1 LPYSES
7 GFVRKTSPKALRDY
21 LAAKAPEVEAE
32 IDWGQPQAEVRNAL
46 IACLHKLPWRDRVPI
61 TRDWERIAE
70 LTDELGHDA
79 ILRAFSD
86 DREEIVQDFCALKG
100 AHDRALWLFLNK
112 PRDFKRAEE
121 IAFARYYRTNKRYWD
136 GFVGPRNATLESR
149 QQHRFRDAIRR
160 YYTAADGSGDKIEV
174 ELFQHAQD
182 DVWQVTMYLAD
193 LVQIGLEFVDGQLT
207 SRERQLA
214 KEAAIL
220 YCPTDGSIDVI
231 APGGAA
237 ARRAVA
243 ALFVEHLLNSDDRV
257 ENITLREYDLSS
269 LRGPRRFEVDP
280 EDRIHHVEI
289 RMLRLEPKDGRG
301 GRMTFEMSPTQL
313 QSIYERTGEML
324 GGAIAVLSGFDVT
337 RARISVV
344 FMSRRG
350 LGRGRKC
357 TFELAYPNGCTLKDH
372 NSLER
377 LILEKYLTKW
387 RLIVP
392 VEGARAEVA

>member
-1 LPYSES
+1 
-7 GFVRKTSPKALRDY
+7 V
-21 LAAKAPEVEAE
+21 
-32 IDWGQPQAEVRNAL
+32 
-46 IACLHKLPWRDRVPI
+46 
-61 TRDWERIAE
+61 AE

-86 DREEIVQDFCALKG
+86 DREEIINKFEGLKG

-136 GFVGPRNATLESR
+136 GFVGLRNAALDLSQQR
-149 QQHRFRDAIRR
+149 QFRDAVRR
-160 YYTAADGSGDKIEV
+160 YYVAADGSGDQIELD
-174 ELFQHAQD
+174 LFQHAQD
-182 DVWQVTMYLAD
+182 EVWQVTMYLAD
-193 LVQIGLEFVDGQLT
+193 LVQIGLEFVDGELT

-214 KEAAIL
+214 KAAAIL
-220 YCPTDGSIDVI
+220 YCPSDGSIDVV
-231 APGGAA
+231 APGGGA

-243 ALFVEHLLNSDDRV
+243 ALFVEHLLQSQDPV
-257 ENITLREYDLSS
+257 ENVMLREYDLSS
-269 LRGPRRFEVDP
+269 LRGPRRFDVDP

-289 RMLRLEPKDGRG
+289 RMLRLEPNDGKG
-301 GRMTFEMSPTQL
+301 GRLTFERTPHQE

-324 GGAIAVLSGFDVT
+324 GGAVAVLSGFEIT

-344 FMSRRG
+344 FMSKRG
-350 LGRGRKC
+350 PGPGRPC

-372 NSLER
+372 NRSER

-387 RLIVP
+387 RLIIP
-392 VEGARAEVA
+392 VEGARAVA

>member
-1 LPYSES
+1 MPYSEP

-21 LAAKAPEVEAE
+21 LATKAPEVEAQINWDE
-32 IDWGQPQAEVRNAL
+32 PPTEVRKAL
-46 IACLHKLPWRDRVPI
+46 IGCLHKLPRHDRVPI
-61 TRDWERIAE
+61 ARDWERVAE

-86 DREEIVQDFCALKG
+86 DREEVIRDFRALKS

-136 GFVGPRNATLESR
+136 GFVGPRNATLDRSQER
-149 QQHRFRDAIRR
+149 QFRDAVRR
-160 YYTAADGSGDKIEV
+160 YYVAADGSGDKIEV
-174 ELFQHAQD
+174 DLFQHAQD

-193 LVQIGLEFVDGQLT
+193 LVQIGLEFVDGELT

-214 KEAAIL
+214 KEAAIS

-237 ARRAVA
+237 ARQAVA
-243 ALFVEHLLNSDDRV
+243 ALFVEHLLHSEDRV

-289 RMLRLEPKDGRG
+289 RMLRLEPKDGKG
-301 GRMTFEMSPTQL
+301 GRMTFEKTPKQE

-324 GGAIAVLSGFDVT
+324 GGAVAVLSGFEIT

-344 FMSRRG
+344 FMSKRG
-350 LGRGRKC
+350 LAAGRSC

-372 NSLER
+372 NRFER

-392 VEGARAEVA
+392 VGDARAEVA

>member
-1 LPYSES
+1 VSYSES
-7 GFVRKTSPKALRDY
+7 GFVRRTSPKALQDY
-21 LAAKAPEVEAE
+21 LGAKAPKVEAQ
-32 IDWGQPQAEVRNAL
+32 IDWGQPAAKVRKAL
-46 IACLHKLPWRDRVPI
+46 IDCLHQLPRHDRAPI
-61 TRDWERIAE
+61 VRDWERVAE
-70 LTDELGHDA
+70 LTDDLGHDA

-86 DREEIVQDFCALKG
+86 DREEIIQKFEGLKG

-121 IAFARYYRTNKRYWD
+121 IAFARYYRMNKRYWD
-136 GFVGPRNATLESR
+136 GFVGPRNATLARGQER
-149 QQHRFRDAIRR
+149 QFRDAIRR
-160 YYTAADGSGDKIEV
+160 YYVAADGSGDKIEV
-174 ELFQHAQD
+174 DLFQHAQD

-193 LVQIGLEFVDGQLT
+193 LVQIGLEFVDGKLT

-214 KEAAIL
+214 KEAAIS
-220 YCPTDGSIDVI
+220 YCPSDGSIDVI
-231 APGGAA
+231 APGGGA

-243 ALFVEHLLNSDDRV
+243 ALFVEHLLQSEDPV
-257 ENITLREYDLSS
+257 EDVVLREYDLSS

-289 RMLRLEPKDGRG
+289 RMLRLEPKDGKG
-301 GRMTFEMSPTQL
+301 GRVAFERTPNQE
-313 QSIYERTGEML
+313 QSIYARTGEML
-324 GGAIAVLSGFDVT
+324 GGAVAVLSGFEIT

-344 FMSRRG
+344 FMSKRG
-350 LGRGRKC
+350 LGPGRPC

-372 NSLER
+372 NRSER